1 MTDPDRIPADL
12 VKRLRDET
20 GVGMM
25 DCKRALVEAGGD
37 LGKARE
43 ILRKAGKAGR
53 DKRQGRSAREGVIDS
68 YIHLEGR
75 IGVLVECNCETD
87 FVARTDDFKTLAREL
102 AMQIAALRPRWISR
116 DEVPQDVI
124 EGERKIYEE
133 QARSTGKPENVLTKI
148 VDGKLEAFYK
158 ESVLLD
164 QTYIRDDKR
173 TVGDLVDE
181 VSSKVGEKVAVRRF
195 VRYKLGE
202 ELD

>member
-1 MTDPDRIPADL
+1 MSQPERIPPEL

-20 GVGMM
+20 GAGMM
-25 DCKRALVEAGGD
+25 DCKRALQDSSGD
-37 LGKARE
+37 FEKARE
-43 ILRKAGKAGR
+43 LLRTRGLASAQ
-53 DKRQGRSAREGVIDS
+53 KRQGRTAREGLIDA

-75 IGVLVECNCETD
+75 IGVLVEVNCETD
-87 FVARTDDFKTLAREL
+87 FVARTDEFKRLTREV
-102 AMQIAALRPRWISR
+102 AMQIAALRPRWMSR

-133 QARSTGKPENVLTKI
+133 QARATGKPDNVLAKI

-181 VSSKVGEKVAVRRF
+181 VSAKVGEKVLVRRF
-195 VRYKLGE
+195 ARFQLGE
-202 ELD
+202 EI

>member
-1 MTDPDRIPADL
+1 VTDPDRIPADV

-20 GVGMM
+20 GAGMM
-25 DCKRALVEAGGD
+25 DCKRALVETGGD
-37 LGKARE
+37 IEKARE
-43 ILRKAGKAGR
+43 ILRTRGLASAQ
-53 DKRQGRSAREGVIDS
+53 KRQGRTAREGLIDS

-75 IGVLVECNCETD
+75 IGVLVEVNCETD
-87 FVARTDDFKTLAREL
+87 FVARTGDFKLLAREV

-116 DEVPQDVI
+116 EEVPQDVI

-133 QARSTGKPENVLTKI
+133 QARATGKPDNVLAKI

-173 TVGDLVDE
+173 SVGNLVDE
-181 VSSKVGEKVAVRRF
+181 VSARVGEKIAVRRF
-195 VRYKLGE
+195 ARFQLGE
-202 ELD
+202 EI

>member
-1 MTDPDRIPADL
+1 VTDPERIPADL

-20 GVGMM
+20 GAGMM

-37 LGKARE
+37 LEKARE

-75 IGVLVECNCETD
+75 IGVLVEVNCETD

-102 AMQIAALRPRWISR
+102 AMQVAALRPRWISR

-124 EGERKIYEE
+124 EGERKIYED
-133 QARSTGKPENVLTKI
+133 QARSAGKPENVLTKI
-148 VDGKLEAFYK
+148 VDGKLEAFYR

-173 TVGDLVDE
+173 TVGDMVDE
-181 VSSKVGEKVAVRRF
+181 VSAKVGEKVAVRRF
-195 VRYKLGE
+195 ARFQVGE
-202 ELD
+202 EI

>member
-1 MTDPDRIPADL
+1 MSQPERIPPEL

-20 GVGMM
+20 GAGMM
-25 DCKRALVEAGGD
+25 DCKRALQEAGGD
-37 LGKARE
+37 FERARE
-43 ILRKAGKAGR
+43 ILRTRGLASAQ
-53 DKRQGRSAREGVIDS
+53 KRQGRAAREGLVDA

-75 IGVLVECNCETD
+75 IGVLVEVNCETD
-87 FVARTDDFKTLAREL
+87 FVARTDEFKQLAREV

-116 DEVPQDVI
+116 EEVPQDVV

-133 QARSTGKPENVLTKI
+133 QARGTGKPDNVLARI

-181 VSSKVGEKVAVRRF
+181 VSAKVGEKVVVRRF
-195 VRYKLGE
+195 ARFQLGE
-202 ELD
+202 EI